1 MGPMFVAVAKPRAR
15 AASGPSA
22 DGAAVFRRYPKR
34 DAEGNIEWIHWADLE
49 LASAWAREGLRAL
62 DAFVA
67 NHTRPVDDARV
78 LERADSADRR

>member
-1 MGPMFVAVAKPRAR
+1 MGPMFVAAAKPRAR

-67 NHTRPVDDARV
+67 KHTRPVDDARG
-78 LERADSADRR
+78 LERDDSADTR